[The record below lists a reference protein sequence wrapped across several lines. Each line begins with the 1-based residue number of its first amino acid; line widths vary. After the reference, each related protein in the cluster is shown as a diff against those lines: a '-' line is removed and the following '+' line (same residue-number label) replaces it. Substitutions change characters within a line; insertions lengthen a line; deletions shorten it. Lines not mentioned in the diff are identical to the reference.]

1 MKKSLLLISAILL
14 SITMMAQNRTDF
26 ISESF
31 NDATL
36 PEGWSIM
43 GEGISN
49 WSVST
54 SNNAGGSANE
64 MKLEYRPAFTGISRL
79 VTPAVDLSGVSNV
92 VFTFNHYLD
101 NYSDTHIL
109 GIATSS
115 DNGTTWN
122 EAWSEVYSDNGLYS
136 VAQNISTEDIG
147 QSNVMFC
154 IFYSGSSYFINNW
167 YFDDIKIF
175 SQENLDIAL
184 SSIDTDAII
193 GVGDI
198 NVDFKVYN
206 YGVTPITS
214 IEANYQF
221 EGFDMITENFEVNIA
236 SLESQSLSFEIPQKL
251 DPGTYP
257 LTINIILVNGLEDD
271 NISNNT
277 LTKTIAISYG
287 TTQKIPMIEHFSSST
302 CGPCVSTNISMLTLT
317 NNNPGKFS
325 YTKYPMNWPGSG
337 DPYYTNEGAIR
348 RYYYGVMAVPQTFID
363 GIDQGTTAVSQD
375 VFDEQYNTPAYADIR
390 GAFTVDGSVI
400 TIIVDIM
407 SYIDMNNVT
416 AFVSVNEKTTHD
428 NVGSNG
434 ETEFHHIMMKMLPD
448 AQGST
453 VSINGG
459 DYTRLEFTYDMSTTN
474 VEEMDDL
481 EVSVW
486 LQDYAIKEIYNSHF
500 LYEYTEHPY
509 PVQNLQMTENDNN
522 TMTISWDS
530 PESGN
535 PVGYNVYLNSELV
548 AEGITE
554 LEYTFPSES
563 GIFYIAEISAIYGED
578 VTSVRSVTGLLNT
591 LSIEDN
597 IIENH
602 CSIYP
607 NPANNHVNI
616 VNNTEIR
623 FISIFNC
630 VGVLVDRIQVRG
642 NNIELN
648 TSKYDTGVYFMNI
661 VNANGY
667 SSSKKLV
674 ITH

>member
-375 VFDEQYNTPAYADIR
+375 VFDVQYNTPAYADIR

-563 GIFYIAEISAIYGED
+563 GIFYIAEISAIYGEN